1 MKTCTK
7 CGRLLDESMF
17 YKNIRNKDGLAYD
30 CKDCR
35 KKYMNVDYAERNK
48 ERVKVYR
55 SNLEVKQKISEDNKR
70 YYQENKNKIK
80 ENSGKYY
87 REHREHYKELNKK
100 YTTENADYYKNYE
113 KEYRARRREL
123 WNENKLELNLHK
135 SVIDSLKQNKPQY
148 WCYSVLDFDYF
159 QLVRHLESQFTPE
172 MNWSNYGQVWELDHI
187 IPKNQFSF
195 NSYDD
200 TDFKVCWSLINLRPI
215 LKSDNRSRPK
225 DGSDIPEELK
235 YKIFHQFDRK
245 EENL

>member
-30 CKDCR
+30 CKNCR

-55 SNLEVKQKISEDNKR
+55 SNPEVKQKISEDNKR

-100 YTTENADYYKNYE
+100 YITENADYYKNYE
-113 KEYRARRREL
+113 KEYRAAYRDWETA
-123 WNENKLELNLHK
+123 NCI
-135 SVIDSLKQNKPQY
+135 VTGIVQ
-148 WCYSVLDFDYF
+148 
-159 QLVRHLESQFTPE
+159 
-172 MNWSNYGQVWELDHI
+172 QV
-187 IPKNQFSF
+187 S
-195 NSYDD
+195 
-200 TDFKVCWSLINLRPI
+200 
-215 LKSDNRSRPK
+215 
-225 DGSDIPEELK
+225 
-235 YKIFHQFDRK
+235 
-245 EENL
+245 